1 MFGLIFETG
10 VDYVQMMAFP
20 FNSVVISV
28 WNANDT
34 LNGVTNFF
42 NNFNVSTY
50 IPGVGFDTFLVM
62 LYSLI
67 FLIIVVICDIAYVA
81 YSFSKKRFRFTF
93 PLIFMAKVVPIFVT
107 VLFLPIME
115 TLLQVVNC
123 ENSEDGTNQVLQS
136 FPDVVCW

>member
-1 MFGLIFETG
+1 M
-10 VDYVQMMAFP
+10 QMMAFP
-20 FNSVVISV
+20 FNSVVLGV

-50 IPGVGFDTFLVM
+50 IPGVGFDTFLVL

-67 FLIIVVICDIAYVA
+67 FLILVVISDIVYVA

-93 PLIFMAKVVPIFVT
+93 PLIFMAKVVPLFVT
-107 VLFLPIME
+107 VLFLPIM
-115 TLLQVVNC
+115 
-123 ENSEDGTNQVLQS
+123 
-136 FPDVVCW
+136 